1 MDPIQNTTNN
11 LWNSFNTALPGVI
24 GAIVLLIIAILVATL
39 VKFLINKGLHA
50 IKFNETLVK
59 WKVAATAE
67 DGSRLIKTI
76 AKILFYLVLLS
87 FVPAILVRIGLGQI
101 SAPIINMYNNFLAFL
116 PNLFAAIVILVI
128 GYFVARFVRELVQN
142 VLEAINVDRF
152 INKYTVDEDTT
163 PQELRKQKN
172 TIAKVLA
179 NTVFVIIL
187 IPIVTIALETLRI
200 ATLSTPIV
208 NVLNQILTALPFI
221 VVAVV
226 ILVVGGYIAK
236 IVGNLVEGLLDN
248 SGVNKYSKYLNMSG
262 TASITI
268 SELVGTIVKVVLMTF
283 FIVEAI
289 NTLNLEVLNTIGIA
303 IIAYLPSVLIAIII
317 IGVGVFG
324 GNALSVFIKNT
335 TGSALTGELVK
346 YIIYVLAIFMTLD
359 QLKFA
364 STIVTTTFLFIIG
377 GLSIAFALAFGLGGR
392 EFAKYHLA
400 NLTKKI
406 DEENS
411 KTGTKNPTDE
421 PTKLKIT

>member
-1 MDPIQNTTNN
+1 MDQIQNTTNS
-11 LWNSFNTALPGVI
+11 LWNSFNAALPGVI
-24 GAIVLLIIAILVATL
+24 GAIVLLIIAILVALL
-39 VKFLINKGLHA
+39 VKFLVNKGLHA
-50 IKFNETLVK
+50 IKFNVTLVK

-67 DGSRLIKTI
+67 DGTRLINSI

-87 FVPAILVRIGLGQI
+87 FVPAILVRLGLGQI
-101 SAPIINMYNNFLAFL
+101 ADPIINMYNSFLAFL

-128 GYFVARFVRELVQN
+128 GYFVAKFVRELVQA
-142 VLEAINVDRF
+142 VLEAINIDRF
-152 INKYTVDEDTT
+152 VNKYTVDADTT

-172 TIAKVLA
+172 TLAKVLA

-200 ATLSTPIV
+200 STLSTPIV
-208 NVLNQILTALPFI
+208 NVLNQILAALPFI
-221 VVAVV
+221 IVAVI

-236 IVGNLVEGLLDN
+236 IVGNLVEGLLEN

-268 SELVGTIVKVVLMTF
+268 SEIVGTIVKVVLMTF

-289 NTLNLEVLNTIGIA
+289 NTLQLQVLNTIGIA

-317 IGVGVFG
+317 LGFGVFG
-324 GNALSVFIKNT
+324 GNALSTFIKKT

-346 YIIYVLAIFMTLD
+346 YIIYILAIFMTLD

-392 EFAKYHLA
+392 EFAKYHLGKFS
-400 NLTKKI
+400 KKI
-406 DEENS
+406 DKETA
-411 KTGTKNPTDE
+411 KTGTENPPDDT
-421 PTKLKIT
+421 TKFKIP